1 MAETFRGYY
10 LPPSLADVERRLDME
25 ELPLGD
31 ARLLVPRLKPEDA
44 YTIANTLRE
53 NRAKIASMPVTDIAD
68 AYDRAIGSWKDN
80 TRPEKQAALKYLSL
94 LTDLS
99 PEMIERFHFGAF
111 NQINRR
117 TIEAYAAIQLDKNVL
132 KSFIPL
138 ESMGTYLRGYTGF
151 MGHVWLKLNV
161 FKSENVQ
168 LATFIA
174 PSVPTGYYESL
185 GMLLGSIV
193 RAATLVK
200 TSPAQ
205 PLFAPMFARSVAAAS
220 PAIGETLAVLPWQGG
235 DSAIEDAVFRQ
246 SNAVCIVGS
255 QATTKAVGDRI
266 NTLNQRENLNIKG
279 CYHGGR
285 HGFGLIAREHATRD
299 VAKLAAIDGIGYEGQ
314 LCFSPAFG
322 HFVERGG
329 PLSPEQFAGALAEE
343 AGRLSATIPQM
354 PAHREA
360 REKRTGGNPGCACRW
375 PAGHHRRGP
384 GLRRR
389 LRASPVHETDVHG
402 PAVPR
407 HARRPPGRR
416 HPAAEALDRQP
427 ADSRHRRSR
436 RPADCTWQTGWERK
450 ASAALR
456 VTGTMTQPKLGEA
469 WDGNLPGLEY
479 YLPDAAKW
487 VSINT
492 INVDREIERLTRGK

>member
-31 ARLLVPRLKPEDA
+31 ARLLVPRLKPEEA
-44 YTIANTLRE
+44 YTVASTLRE

-68 AYDRAIGSWKDN
+68 AYDRAISSWKDN
-80 TRPEKQAALKYLSL
+80 TRPEKQAALKYLPL

-99 PEMIERFHFGAF
+99 PEMIERFHFGAL

-117 TIEAYAAIQLDKNVL
+117 TIEAYAALQLDKKAL

-138 ESMGTYLRGYTGF
+138 ESMDTYLRGYTGF

-161 FKSENVQ
+161 FTSGNVQ

-174 PSVPTGYYESL
+174 PSGTTGYFESL

-193 RAATLVK
+193 RTATLVK
-200 TSPAQ
+200 NSPVQ

-220 PAIGETLAVLPWQGG
+220 PAIGETLAVLPWRGG
-235 DSAIEDAVFRQ
+235 DTAIEDAVFRQ

-266 NTLNQRENLNIKG
+266 NALNQRESLNIKG
-279 CYHGGR
+279 CYHGGK

-314 LCFSPAFG
+314 MCFSPAFG

-329 PLSPEQFAGALAEE
+329 PLSPEQFAEALAEE

-354 PAHREA
+354 PARREA
-360 REKRTGGNPGCACRW
+360 REKKLAEIQAAPADGRRVITAPGQDFAVVYE
-375 PAGHHRRGP
+375 PAP
-384 GLRRR
+384 SMKPTCMDR
-389 LRASPVHETDVHG
+389 LFRVMPVDRLEDVIPLLKPWTASLQTAG
-402 PAVPR
+402 IAVPD
-407 HARRPPGRR
+407 GRLL
-416 HPAAEALDRQP
+416 HLADRL
-427 ADSRHRRSR
+427 
-436 RPADCTWQTGWERK
+436 GK
-450 ASAALR
+450 AGVSSLR
-456 VTGTMTQPKLGEA
+456 VMGTMTQPKLGEA

-492 INVDREIERLTRGK
+492 INLDREIGQLTRAK

>member
-1 MAETFRGYY
+1 
-10 LPPSLADVERRLDME
+10 ME

-44 YTIANTLRE
+44 YTVASTLRE
-53 NRAKIASMPVTDIAD
+53 NRAKIAALPVADIAD
-68 AYDRAIGSWKDN
+68 ACDRAIGTWKDN
-80 TRPEKQAALKYLSL
+80 ARPEKQAALKYLPL

-111 NQINRR
+111 SQFNRR
-117 TIEAYAAIQLDKNVL
+117 TIEAYAAIQLDKKVL

-138 ESMGTYLRGYTGF
+138 ESLGTYLRGYTGF
-151 MGHVWLKLNV
+151 LGHVWLKMNV
-161 FKSENVQ
+161 LKAENVQ
-168 LATFIA
+168 LATFIPPA
-174 PSVPTGYYESL
+174 GTTGYFESL

-200 TSPAQ
+200 TAPGQ

-220 PAIGETLAVLPWQGG
+220 PAIGETLAVLPWHGG
-235 DSAIEDAVFRQ
+235 DTAIEDAVFRQ
-246 SNAVCIVGS
+246 SNAVCIMGS
-255 QATTKAVGDRI
+255 QVTTKAVGDRI
-266 NTLNQRENLNIKG
+266 NALNQRENLTIKG
-279 CYHGGR
+279 CYHGGK
-285 HGFGLIAREHATRD
+285 HGLGLIAREHATPD

-343 AGRLSATIPQM
+343 AGRLSKSIPQM

-360 REKRTGGNPGCACRW
+360 RVKKLTEIQAAPADGRRVITTPGQDFAVVYE
-375 PAGHHRRGP
+375 PAP
-384 GLRRR
+384 SMKPTCMDR
-389 LRASPVHETDVHG
+389 LFRVMPVDRLEDVIPLLKPWTASLQTAG
-402 PAVPR
+402 IAVPD
-407 HARRPPGRR
+407 
-416 HPAAEALDRQP
+416 DRLLRL
-427 ADSRHRRSR
+427 ADRLGKEGVSS
-436 RPADCTWQTGWERK
+436 
-450 ASAALR
+450 LR

-492 INVDREIERLTRGK
+492 INLDREIGQLTRAK